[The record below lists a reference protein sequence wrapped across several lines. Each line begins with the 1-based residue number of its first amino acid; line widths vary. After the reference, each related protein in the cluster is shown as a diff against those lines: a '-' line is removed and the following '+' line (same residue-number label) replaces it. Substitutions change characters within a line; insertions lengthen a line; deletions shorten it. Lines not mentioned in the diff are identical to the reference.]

1 MGNDLKLLAT
11 PRSRGPEAGLRIW
24 FADDPL
30 PEPARG
36 LLRPVHTGIYCQVC
50 DVEKRADNHW
60 FQVRM
65 EPEFFIIAPLK
76 SPELSEGF
84 VAVCGEAHA
93 DKLKAQWFTELCKTR
108 QVKSACRCSEGR
120 DGAKEACR

>member
-1 MGNDLKLLAT
+1 MGNDLKLLDASV
-11 PRSRGPEAGLRIW
+11 SREAQPGLRLW

-30 PEPARG
+30 PEPIRG
-36 LLRPVHTGIYCQVC
+36 LPRPIHTGIHCHIC

-84 VAVCGEAHA
+84 VGVCGEAHA
-93 DKLKAQWFTELCKTR
+93 DKLKTQWFTELCKAH
-108 QVKSACRCSEGR
+108 QVNSNCRGSE
-120 DGAKEACR
+120 